1 MRLLTSVR
9 PHVAGQIAGISEG
22 LVTNTAFMRL
32 LARMNPHVTNQ
43 CARFTE

>member
-1 MRLLTSVR
+1 MRLLTGVD
-9 PHVAGQIAGISEG
+9 PHVVGQTAGICEA